1 MSRRFRTQTLQH
13 SAWLPSPDQPCLAS
27 SKWVSTTSHLT
38 TEVAILKEPHKKVM
52 KCQVDTRR

>member
-38 TEVAILKEPHKKVM
+38 TEVAILKEPHKQGNEVSG
-52 KCQVDTRR
+52 